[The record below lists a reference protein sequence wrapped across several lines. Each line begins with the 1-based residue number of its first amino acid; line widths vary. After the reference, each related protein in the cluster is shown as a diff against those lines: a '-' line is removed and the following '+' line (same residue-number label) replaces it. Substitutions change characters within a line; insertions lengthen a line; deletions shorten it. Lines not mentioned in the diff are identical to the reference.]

1 MESLHVLV
9 EKKPQY
15 GGERGTYLTAHNER
29 DLPQLIYIYTTT
41 SHGLFP
47 SGTTAIFRGIS
58 SFPQPGK
65 SQSTNDLPKLNSSMF
80 SSALAKR
87 TAAIRLQLP
96 QSALWISAADC
107 SSRG

>member
-1 MESLHVLV
+1 MESLHVPLA
-9 EKKPQY
+9 KKPQY

-29 DLPQLIYIYTTT
+29 DLPQMIYIYTTT
-41 SHGLFP
+41 SHDLFP

-65 SQSTNDLPKLNSSMF
+65 SQSTNDLPKFNSRML